1 MQQKTAASVQP
12 GTALALLC
20 VAQFVNVLGVTV
32 VIIALPAIG
41 KSLGL
46 TGANLQWVV
55 SAYALFFGSFLLLCG
70 RAADLYGRRLFF
82 MVGLG
87 VFVVAS
93 LVCGVTNALP
103 ILVAAR
109 AVQGIGAAM
118 VLPAA
123 LSILTVIF
131 PEGAQRDRAVGV
143 WTAVA
148 AGGGAAGFFLGG
160 VISEALGW
168 QWVFFLNV
176 PVGLL
181 GIILA
186 PKLLPE
192 SRDAQASRQLD
203 VLGAGCITVGLL
215 LLIYGFT
222 RAEDVGFGF
231 STFRLLGLAIG
242 MILAFLVVEARVK
255 NPLMPLGVWRS
266 GRLTG
271 SSLVSFALTATT
283 SAAAVIG
290 TLYLQNILGYSPTA
304 TGLAYAPFSIAV
316 VIGSLFGSGLAARVG
331 PKWTMTAG
339 LTVVALAMLVS
350 SLIGTTSGFSYLM
363 TGIVLSGLGLGC
375 AAVASTAAGVSA
387 VTENERGLASG
398 LLNAAAQLG
407 TALGIAVLGTVAAAR
422 TNMVAGAGD
431 SGVAVVMGYQLA
443 FLVAAGIAVVGTFI
457 AFRLIHGAK
466 AQKTG
471 EGRVS

>member
-1 MQQKTAASVQP
+1 M
-12 GTALALLC
+12 
-20 VAQFVNVLGVTV
+20 
-32 VIIALPAIG
+32 VIVALPAIG
-41 KSLGL
+41 SSLGL

-55 SAYALFFGSFLLLCG
+55 SAYALLFGSFLLLCG

-87 VFVVAS
+87 VFVAAS
-93 LVCGVTNALP
+93 LVCGIANDLRV
-103 ILVAAR
+103 LVAAR

-123 LSILTVIF
+123 LSLLTVIF
-131 PEGAQRDRAVGV
+131 PEGTERDRAVGV

-160 VISEALGW
+160 LVSESLGW

-181 GIILA
+181 GIVLA

-192 SRDAQASRQLD
+192 SRDTQASRQLD
-203 VLGAGCITVGLL
+203 FLGAACVTTGLL

-222 RAEDVGFGF
+222 KAEENGF
-231 STFRLLGLAIG
+231 SLSTLGLLGLAVG
-242 MILAFLVVEARVK
+242 AILAFLGVEARVK
-255 NPLMPLGVWRS
+255 NPLMPLRIWRS
-266 GRLTG
+266 RRLTG
-271 SSLVSFALTATT
+271 SSFVSFALTATT

-290 TLYLQNILGYSPTA
+290 TLYLQNVLNYSPTA

-316 VIGSLFGSGLAARVG
+316 VIGSLFGSRFVARVG
-331 PKWTMTAG
+331 PKWTMTVG
-339 LTVVALAMLVS
+339 LIAVAIAMLLS
-350 SLIGTTSGFSYLM
+350 SRIAITDGLPYLM
-363 TGIVLSGLGLGC
+363 AGIILSGIGLGC

-387 VTENERGLASG
+387 VGDDERGLASG

-407 TALGIAVLGTVAAAR
+407 TAIGIAVLGTVAAAR
-422 TNMVAGAGD
+422 TGKIAGGGESVAAT
-431 SGVAVVMGYQLA
+431 VTGYQFA
-443 FLVAAGIAVVGTFI
+443 FVVAAGVAIVSTFVT
-457 AFRLIHGAK
+457 FRLMQSAK
-466 AQKTG
+466 VKVKG
-471 EGRVS
+471 EEQAA

>member
-1 MQQKTAASVQP
+1 MQQKTATGVHP
-12 GTALALLC
+12 GIALALLC

-32 VIIALPAIG
+32 VIVALPAIG
-41 KSLGL
+41 KSLGF

-93 LVCGVTNALP
+93 LICGVTNALP
-103 ILVAAR
+103 VLVAAR

-123 LSILTVIF
+123 LSILTVMF
-131 PEGAQRDRAVGV
+131 PEGAQRDRAVSV

-160 VISEALGW
+160 VVSESLGW

-176 PVGLL
+176 PVGLF
-181 GIILA
+181 GMVLA
-186 PKLLPE
+186 PKFLPE
-192 SRDAQASRQLD
+192 SRDAQTSRRLD

-222 RAEDVGFGF
+222 RAEEVGFGL
-231 STFRLLGLAIG
+231 STFGLLGLAVG
-242 MILAFLVVEARVK
+242 TILAFLVVEARVE
-255 NPLMPLGVWRS
+255 NPLMPLRVWRS
-266 GRLTG
+266 GSLTG

-316 VIGSLFGSGLAARVG
+316 VIGSLFGSGLVARVG
-331 PKWTMTAG
+331 LKWTMTAG
-339 LTVVALAMLVS
+339 LVVVAAAMLVS
-350 SLIGTTSGFSYLM
+350 SMIGTTSGFSYLM
-363 TGIVLSGLGLGC
+363 AGIVLSGLGLGC

-387 VTENERGLASG
+387 VAENERGLASG
-398 LLNAAAQLG
+398 LLNAAAQIG
-407 TALGIAVLGTVAAAR
+407 TAIGIAVLGTVAAAR
-422 TNMVAGAGD
+422 TDMVAGGGKSGAAVVTGYQFAFVIAT
-431 SGVAVVMGYQLA
+431 GVAIVSAL
-443 FLVAAGIAVVGTFI
+443 IAY
-457 AFRLIHGAK
+457 RLIHSAK
-466 AQKTG
+466 AQTG

>member
-1 MQQKTAASVQP
+1 MQQKTAASIQP
-12 GTALALLC
+12 GKALALLC
-20 VAQFVNVLGVTV
+20 VAQFINVLGVTV
-32 VIIALPAIG
+32 VIVALPAIG

-46 TGANLQWVV
+46 TSANLQWVV

-82 MVGLG
+82 RLGLG

-93 LVCGVTNALP
+93 FICGLTNDLWVLVV
-103 ILVAAR
+103 AR

-123 LSILTVIF
+123 LSLLTVIF
-131 PEGAQRDRAVGV
+131 PEGTERDRAVGI

-160 VISEALGW
+160 VVSESLGW

-181 GIILA
+181 GIVLA

-192 SRDAQASRQLD
+192 NRDTQASNRLD
-203 VLGAGCITVGLL
+203 VLGAACITIGLL

-222 RAEDVGFGF
+222 RAEEIGFGLN
-231 STFRLLGLAIG
+231 TFGLLGLAVG
-242 MILAFLVVEARVK
+242 AILAFFGVEARVE
-255 NPLMPLGVWRS
+255 NPLMPLQIWRS
-266 GRLTG
+266 RNLTG

-290 TLYLQNILGYSPTA
+290 TLYLQNVLSYSPTA

-316 VIGSLFGSGLAARVG
+316 VVGSLLGSRSVAGVG
-331 PKWTMTAG
+331 PKWTMTVG
-339 LTVVALAMLVS
+339 LTAVSVAMVLS
-350 SLIGTTSGFSYLM
+350 SRIAITDGLPYLM
-363 TGIVLSGLGLGC
+363 AGIVLSGLGLGC

-387 VTENERGLASG
+387 VGDDERGLASG
-398 LLNAAAQLG
+398 LLNAAAQIG
-407 TALGIAVLGTVAAAR
+407 TAIGIAVLGTVAAAR
-422 TNMVAGAGD
+422 TGIIAGD
-431 SGVAVVMGYQLA
+431 RASVAAVVTGYQFA
-443 FLVAAGIAVVGTFI
+443 FLVAAGIAVVS
-457 AFRLIHGAK
+457 AFVAFCLVRSAK
-466 AQKTG
+466 AEMVG
-471 EGRVS
+471 EEQAA

>member
-1 MQQKTAASVQP
+1 MQQKTATGVNP
-12 GTALALLC
+12 GIALALLC

-32 VIIALPAIG
+32 VIVALPTIG
-41 KSLGL
+41 ESLGL
-46 TGANLQWVV
+46 TGANLQWVI

-93 LVCGVTNALP
+93 FVCGVTNALP
-103 ILVAAR
+103 VLVAAR
-109 AVQGIGAAM
+109 AIQGIGAAM

-131 PEGAQRDRAVGV
+131 PKGVQRDRAVGV

-160 VISEALGW
+160 VVSESLGW
-168 QWVFFLNV
+168 RWVFFLNV

-186 PKLLPE
+186 PKVLPE
-192 SRDAQASRQLD
+192 SRNAQASHRLD
-203 VLGAGCITVGLL
+203 VLGAACITVGLL

-222 RAEDVGFGF
+222 RAEEVGFGLG
-231 STFRLLGLAIG
+231 TLGLVGLAVST
-242 MILAFLVVEARVK
+242 ILAFLVVESKVE
-255 NPLMPLGVWRS
+255 NPLMPLRIWRS
-266 GRLTG
+266 GSLTG

-304 TGLAYAPFSIAV
+304 TGLTYAPFSIAV
-316 VIGSLFGSGLAARVG
+316 VIGSLFGSRLVARVG
-331 PKWTMTAG
+331 LKWTMTAG
-339 LTVVALAMLVS
+339 LIVVAIAMLVS
-350 SLIGTTSGFSYLM
+350 SLIDTTSGFSYLM
-363 TGIVLSGLGLGC
+363 VGIVLSGLGLGC

-398 LLNAAAQLG
+398 LLNAAAQIG
-407 TALGIAVLGTVAAAR
+407 TALGITVLGTVAAAR
-422 TNMVAGAGD
+422 TGMVAEAEKSGA
-431 SGVAVVMGYQLA
+431 AVVVGYQFA
-443 FLVAAGIAVVGTFI
+443 FLVAAGVAIVSALV
-457 AFRLIHGAK
+457 AFHSLHSGK
-466 AQKTG
+466 AQTKG
-471 EGRVS
+471 ES